1 MYIQDDKKC
10 IRYLKDFQY
19 SPREVK
25 KKKCSIN
32 MDSKSNPFDLK
43 SNFYYILAFDIISES
58 PYDRSI

>member
-1 MYIQDDKKC
+1 MYPL
-10 IRYLKDFQY
+10 LKGLLVLTER
-19 SPREVK
+19 SKK